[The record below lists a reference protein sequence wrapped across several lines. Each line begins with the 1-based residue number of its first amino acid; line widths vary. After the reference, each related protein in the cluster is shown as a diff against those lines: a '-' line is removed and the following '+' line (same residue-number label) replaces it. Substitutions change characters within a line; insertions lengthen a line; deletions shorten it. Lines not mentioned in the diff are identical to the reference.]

1 MESITEIKLSHSIAS
16 KPKND
21 MNTLQKSH
29 YSKKMKK
36 FGSSKLS
43 TSNTNLTHTLLHNY
57 STPKL
62 PIPNNIINNNITSN
76 TNTTNTNIL
85 LKLTNS
91 SNDIIKEENENER
104 IKANI
109 KRISSDFNKKFEM
122 TKIKFFKNNISL
134 NNKKGLRKS
143 ISMIQKEEK
152 IVPKT
157 IFHKIIGNIDKLRIR
172 SDKTLEI
179 LRHNLK
185 ITKNEIKKRRQQEKQ
200 MQLMSNTYMN
210 NFEFRKKKNKNLINL
225 RFNNNT
231 NNDNTSIQNFYI
243 TNYKNKS
250 ISNILPNISST
261 NNNDQ
266 SISNGSSIIN
276 YNNILN
282 DNNYINNASSSFKTG
297 KKSVSQKN
305 KKNKNDINSS
315 EEKTKLINLPDY
327 NLSSIS
333 LTKTFKPLYQND
345 VYKNKKYYKNMYHNR
360 NLDFPLTL
368 IRKQLYKIYG
378 MPAILIEQNSFE
390 NDNKMNT
397 LLLNNKIKLIQDNIN
412 YFKINIMYKSE
423 FLEAFDNME
432 NYQKGEFNYA
442 LEEISCIL
450 ITIIPMILQNY
461 YEIIKK
467 LISIVIPNIELESQK
482 KLESEPQCLNTNYS
496 FFNSSSDYFNICY
509 EVYRILNLKINR
521 FIYSIAEFGPL
532 NSYLDITRYNT
543 TNIISMAKAFINKTK
558 ADKII
563 LEKMEVGLKLK
574 KVEKKE
580 VDILERYHQR
590 HRKEVTDLDIKKDR
604 INRALNMRSKGDNII
619 KQLVGKKSALNT
631 PVFRGMMKYFK
642 PEIKSKIIALQI
654 MDRYERKKK
663 EKNLD
668 DINDDENN
676 GVSEKKIFV

>member
-1 MESITEIKLSHSIAS
+1 
-16 KPKND
+16 
-21 MNTLQKSH
+21 
-29 YSKKMKK
+29 
-36 FGSSKLS
+36 
-43 TSNTNLTHTLLHNY
+43 
-57 STPKL
+57 
-62 PIPNNIINNNITSN
+62 
-76 TNTTNTNIL
+76 
-85 LKLTNS
+85 
-91 SNDIIKEENENER
+91 
-104 IKANI
+104 
-109 KRISSDFNKKFEM
+109 
-122 TKIKFFKNNISL
+122 
-134 NNKKGLRKS
+134 
-143 ISMIQKEEK
+143 
-152 IVPKT
+152 
-157 IFHKIIGNIDKLRIR
+157 
-172 SDKTLEI
+172 
-179 LRHNLK
+179 
-185 ITKNEIKKRRQQEKQ
+185 
-200 MQLMSNTYMN
+200 
-210 NFEFRKKKNKNLINL
+210 
-225 RFNNNT
+225 
-231 NNDNTSIQNFYI
+231 
-243 TNYKNKS
+243 
-250 ISNILPNISST
+250 
-261 NNNDQ
+261 
-266 SISNGSSIIN
+266 
-276 YNNILN
+276 
-282 DNNYINNASSSFKTG
+282 
-297 KKSVSQKN
+297 
-305 KKNKNDINSS
+305 
-315 EEKTKLINLPDY
+315 
-327 NLSSIS
+327 
-333 LTKTFKPLYQND
+333 
-345 VYKNKKYYKNMYHNR
+345 
-360 NLDFPLTL
+360 
-368 IRKQLYKIYG
+368 

-558 ADKII
+558 ADKTI

-574 KVEKKE
+574 KAEKKE

-590 HRKEVTDLDIKKDR
+590 HRKEVTDWDIKKDR